1 MKFPRNIH
9 PGINPGIKWIVVPVV
24 LLCMALGSGC
34 AARRPQTPLSNVPN
48 ELDQLRPKVHLD
60 RAKARRLPGPP
71 PFSEQMAPL
80 TKEVTVAPVL
90 YSLTFDK
97 APLGEVIAALTRD
110 SEYNLSI
117 EAEIDL
123 QRPVTVNLKNVTLD
137 EALEMIVVNG
147 AGYAWRM
154 AQGTLSIKR
163 FAERIYQFDYLDMVG
178 ETEIE
183 VGGDMLGSGVDSAGV
198 AGKYKIKSKKPEQS
212 SDLWQAVEQA
222 LSGLKTEE
230 GILRLNRNAGVIYM
244 ADTPRRLAAMVR
256 FLDSL
261 TESLNRQV
269 FVEARIMEVRLTDES
284 KYGIDWS
291 ELDVTFTSG
300 SGALP
305 DVFQMVFNNNGSIA
319 KGAQS
324 QFGALLDFLKTQ
336 GDVKVLSNPHLTV
349 MNRQS
354 AMLTVGYQFP
364 YADVDGVDRDQDTG
378 FITIGTSIRR
388 AVLGLQLGLTTQ
400 IASDGMVTFHI
411 VPALTRIQREVDVD
425 IPTGVSTLSITNPVI
440 DLQELATT
448 VRVREGHSFVLAGLI
463 NKIRTVKH
471 EGLPFFG
478 DLPLIG
484 RLFKHMED
492 SEENFE
498 LVIFVTPYIRE
509 QV

>member
-1 MKFPRNIH
+1 MNFPRNI
-9 PGINPGIKWIVVPVV
+9 KRIVVPIA
-24 LLCMALGSGC
+24 LLCMVLGSGC
-34 AARRPQTPLSNVPN
+34 AARTPQSPLRNVN
-48 ELDQLRPKVHLD
+48 SELDRMQPEAHLN
-60 RAKARRLPGPP
+60 RAKQRRHPGPP

-80 TKEVTVAPVL
+80 TKEVAKAPVL
-90 YSLTFDK
+90 YALTFDR
-97 APLGEVIAALTRD
+97 APLGDVMAALTKD

-123 QRPVTVNLKNVTLD
+123 QRPVTVNLKNVTFE

-147 AGYAWRM
+147 AGYAWSLDR
-154 AQGTLSIKR
+154 GTLAIKR
-163 FAERIYQFDYLDMVG
+163 FAERIYQFDCLDMVG
-178 ETEIE
+178 ETVVD
-183 VGGDMLGSGVDSAGV
+183 VGGDMLGSGVESAGV
-198 AGKYKIKSKKPEQS
+198 AGKFQIKAKKPEQS
-212 SDLWQAVEQA
+212 SDLWMAVEEA
-222 LSGLKTEE
+222 LTGLKTEE

-256 FLDSL
+256 FLDTL

-284 KYGIDWS
+284 RYGIDWS
-291 ELDVTFTSG
+291 DLDVAFTSS

-305 DVFQMVFNNNGSIA
+305 DVFELVFNNNGSIV
-319 KGAQS
+319 KSGQS
-324 QFGALLDFLKTQ
+324 QFAALLDFLKTQ

-364 YADVDGVDRDQDTG
+364 YADIDGVDRDQETG
-378 FITIGTSIRR
+378 VITIGTSIRR
-388 AVLGLQLGLTTQ
+388 AILGLQLGLTTQ
-400 IASDGMVTFHI
+400 IAADGMVTFHI

-448 VRVREGHSFVLAGLI
+448 VRVREGNSFVLAGLI

-492 SEENFE
+492 SEENME

>member
-1 MKFPRNIH
+1 MKLPRNFNH
-9 PGINPGIKWIVVPVV
+9 KSKWIVVPVA
-24 LLCMALGSGC
+24 LFILALGSGC
-34 AARRPQTPLSNVPN
+34 TARYPQSPLSEAHN
-48 ELDQLRPKVHLD
+48 ELDQLRPKDYLNM
-60 RAKARRLPGPP
+60 AKQRRPLGPP

-80 TKEVTVAPVL
+80 TKEVIRAPVL
-90 YSLTFDK
+90 YSLAFDK
-97 APLGEVIAALTRD
+97 APLGEVMAALTKD

-123 QRPVTVNLKNVTLD
+123 KRPVTVSLKNVTLD

-147 AGYAWRM
+147 AGYAWTMER
-154 AQGTLSIKR
+154 GTLAIKR
-163 FAERIYQFDYLDMVG
+163 FAERIYQFDHLDLVG
-178 ETEIE
+178 ETDVD
-183 VGGDMLGSGVDSAGV
+183 VGGDMLGSGVEGAGV
-198 AGKYKIKSKKPEQS
+198 AGKYQIKSKKPAES
-212 SDLWQAVEQA
+212 SDLWAAVGEA

-256 FLDSL
+256 FLDTL
-261 TESLNRQV
+261 TEALNRQV
-269 FVEARIMEVRLTDES
+269 FVEARILEVRLTDES

-291 ELDVTFTSG
+291 ELDVAFTSA

-305 DVFQMVFNNNGSIA
+305 DVFELVFNNNGSIA
-319 KGAQS
+319 KGGQS

-364 YADVDGVDRDQDTG
+364 YADIDGVDRDQETG
-378 FITIGTSIRR
+378 VVTIGTSIRR
-388 AVLGLQLGLTTQ
+388 AILGIQLGLTTQ
-400 IASDGMVTFHI
+400 IAADGMVTFHI
-411 VPALTRIQREVDVD
+411 VPALTRIQREVDVE
-425 IPTGVSTLSITNPVI
+425 IPTGVNTISITNPVI

-448 VRVREGHSFVLAGLI
+448 VRVREGNSFVLAGLI

-484 RLFKHMED
+484 RLFRHMED
-492 SEENFE
+492 SEENLE